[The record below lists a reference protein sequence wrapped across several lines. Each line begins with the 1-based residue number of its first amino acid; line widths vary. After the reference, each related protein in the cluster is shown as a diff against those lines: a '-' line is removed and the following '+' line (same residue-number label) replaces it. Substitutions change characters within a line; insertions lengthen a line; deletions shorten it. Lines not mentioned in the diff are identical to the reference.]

1 MAKADA
7 KQRRNTADTAFRRAW
22 KLLGR
27 LERRLDRARTE
38 EAKRTRQQASATGDA
53 VARRA
58 AQLSAAHAEVAEIET
73 LLTELSELIV
83 ANARAQAGQVVKD
96 VAHEAAGAVRAAASQ
111 PASKPAPKRLPKRAT
126 RDRAI
131 GRATEPASD
140 STTAAARV
148 VRKRAPKPASPVG
161 PAARRSRAAPAVQ
174 ASLPTDPT
182 TDA

>member
-7 KQRRNTADTAFRRAW
+7 KRRRNTADTAFRRAW

-27 LERRLDRARTE
+27 LERRLERARTE
-38 EAKRTRQQASATGDA
+38 AAKRTRQQASASGDA

-111 PASKPAPKRLPKRAT
+111 PAPRSPKPAT
-126 RDRAI
+126 RDRAT

-140 STTAAARV
+140 TTTAAARV
-148 VRKRAPKPASPVG
+148 VRTRAPKPASPVG

>member
-7 KQRRNTADTAFRRAW
+7 KRRRNTADTAFRRAW

-27 LERRLDRARTE
+27 LERRLERARTE
-38 EAKRTRQQASATGDA
+38 AAKRTRQQASASGDA

-73 LLTELSELIV
+73 LLSELSELIV

-111 PASKPAPKRLPKRAT
+111 PASKPAPKPATRRSRAT
-126 RDRAI
+126 
-131 GRATEPASD
+131 GRVTEPASD
-140 STTAAARV
+140 GTTAAARV